1 MSDENQDERVLRNC
15 WTCGHSAA
23 GGQCLAPQFDQN
35 PFDSP
40 VALWVDRFVAMDDGM
55 PPKTADNC
63 PGWKPKGAT
72 VIKRGLDDELDS
84 AMTTVR
90 QLTEQVGALTVE
102 RDEAKQKAQTLG
114 LRLHNAQT
122 ACVRATEER
131 DACHVDLQR
140 LYARY
145 EETRNEARG
154 LRADLDAAKVYAT
167 DQAKRLQTVK
177 RERDDWQSVAVANAT
192 DRDRAR
198 DEVDTLRV
206 RLRFM
211 YVAAWVLLV
220 AVVVLAGGAA

>member
-1 MSDENQDERVLRNC
+1 MSYDTRKRRTCETEGCERNSGDARFCRTCRAVRPYLATIAEQKSSLTRLRAERD
-15 WTCGHSAA
+15 AA
-23 GGQCLAPQFDQN
+23 
-35 PFDSP
+35 
-40 VALWVDRFVAMDDGM
+40 
-55 PPKTADNC
+55 T
-63 PGWKPKGAT
+63 
-72 VIKRGLDDELDS
+72 
-84 AMTTVR
+84 TTVR
-90 QLTEQVGALTVE
+90 QLTEQVGALTIE

-114 LRLHNAQT
+114 HRLHNAQT

-131 DACHVDLQR
+131 DDCRWSLQKAH
-140 LYARY
+140 ARH

-177 RERDDWQSVAVANAT
+177 RERDDWQSVAV

-211 YVAAWVLLV
+211 YAAAWVLLV
-220 AVVVLAGGAA
+220 GVVAMGVAG